1 MSANQS
7 RALTVFHNTVVNNY
21 HIYNSLFLQ
30 LPFNDVYET
39 GVLLPILSKACQK
52 GYQKGKSPFQIL
64 SRFFKKQTE
73 LVTEQEQID
82 ALFRLIQY
90 IERQI
95 VLFDSVEDAAYA
107 QNHDMQGS
115 GTIPYLAN
123 EAEYRS
129 KTTALKQQLQDYRIR
144 VVLTAHPTQ
153 FYPGPVLGIMGDLA
167 QAIAASDLPFIEKL
181 LQQLG
186 KTPLFNRTKPTPYDE
201 AVSLIWYLE
210 NIFYFAIGDI
220 IQRID
225 EHVFDLQG
233 LPENSFIDLGF
244 WPGGDRDGNP
254 FVTADITLKVAARLK
269 SSILKCYYR
278 DVRKLKRRLTFDQVD
293 EQLLAIEQQLYQ
305 GAYLGEQD
313 FSLSVEDLLQQLEQ
327 IQQHLLAHHNAL
339 FVDEV
344 QDLIRKVR
352 AFGFHFA
359 CLDVRQDSRVHH
371 KVMCELAEQTNALP
385 TDYADLQTE
394 AQLKALSAVEKAVSI
409 GDCKTDIAEDTL
421 KSIAAIQTIQQLNG
435 EAGANRYIISN
446 CQSALNVM
454 EVLAFF
460 KLGGWTQD
468 QVSVD
473 IIPLFETITD
483 LSHAPQIMRDLFANP
498 DYQAHVRQR
507 GMRQTIMLG
516 FSDGTKDGGY
526 LAANW
531 SILKAKE
538 ALSAVAQAH
547 GIQVVFFDG
556 RGGPPARGG
565 GETHKFYAS
574 LSNEIENSEIQLTVQ
589 GQTISCNFGT
599 VQSAR
604 YNLEQLLSAGLSTAI
619 RDDNC
624 AGWRQQD
631 RQMLDGMA
639 NTSLQAY
646 EAFKQDPKFIPY
658 LEKISTLPYYSKT
671 NIGSRPGKRSDS
683 DTLKFEDLRAI
694 PFVGAWSQL
703 KQNVLGYYGVGQA
716 LKQLDAQGHAEALQQ
731 LYAESLFFKALM
743 DNSMMSICKSF
754 MPLTQY
760 LQDDPEFGEFWKKI
774 FAEFNDA
781 KASLKHISKRD
792 TLLADKPV
800 RRASID
806 IREKIVLPLL
816 TIQQYSLQRIEQ
828 LKQADQPDQKLIAV
842 YEKLV
847 TRSLYGNINAS
858 RNSV

>member
-1 MSANQS
+1 M
-7 RALTVFHNTVVNNY
+7 
-21 HIYNSLFLQ
+21 
-30 LPFNDVYET
+30 
-39 GVLLPILSKACQK
+39 
-52 GYQKGKSPFQIL
+52 
-64 SRFFKKQTE
+64 
-73 LVTEQEQID
+73 
-82 ALFRLIQY
+82 
-90 IERQI
+90 
-95 VLFDSVEDAAYA
+95 
-107 QNHDMQGS
+107 
-115 GTIPYLAN
+115 
-123 EAEYRS
+123 
-129 KTTALKQQLQDYRIR
+129 
-144 VVLTAHPTQ
+144 
-153 FYPGPVLGIMGDLA
+153 
-167 QAIAASDLPFIEKL
+167 
-181 LQQLG
+181 
-186 KTPLFNRTKPTPYDE
+186 
-201 AVSLIWYLE
+201 
-210 NIFYFAIGDI
+210 
-220 IQRID
+220 
-225 EHVFDLQG
+225 
-233 LPENSFIDLGF
+233 
-244 WPGGDRDGNP
+244 
-254 FVTADITLKVAARLK
+254 
-269 SSILKCYYR
+269 
-278 DVRKLKRRLTFDQVD
+278 RKLKRRLTFDQVD

-305 GAYLGEQD
+305 GAYLGEQG
-313 FSLSVEDLLQQLEQ
+313 FSLSVEDLLQQLED

-344 QDLIRKVR
+344 QDFIRKVR

-371 KVMCELAEQTNALP
+371 KVMCELAEQTDALP

-498 DYQAHVRQR
+498 ELSSPCASTWY
-507 GMRQTIMLG
+507 
-516 FSDGTKDGGY
+516 
-526 LAANW
+526 AANHHAGVFRW
-531 SILKAKE
+531 HQRWWLFGCQLVDFKGQG
-538 ALSAVAQAH
+538 SAECCSTSAC
-547 GIQVVFFDG
+547 IRVVFFDG

-631 RQMLDGMA
+631 RELLDGMA

-671 NIGSRPGKRSDS
+671 NIGVAPES
-683 DTLKFEDLRAI
+683 
-694 PFVGAWSQL
+694 
-703 KQNVLGYYGVGQA
+703 VL
-716 LKQLDAQGHAEALQQ
+716 
-731 LYAESLFFKALM
+731 
-743 DNSMMSICKSF
+743 I
-754 MPLTQY
+754 
-760 LQDDPEFGEFWKKI
+760 
-774 FAEFNDA
+774 
-781 KASLKHISKRD
+781 
-792 TLLADKPV
+792 
-800 RRASID
+800 
-806 IREKIVLPLL
+806 
-816 TIQQYSLQRIEQ
+816 
-828 LKQADQPDQKLIAV
+828 LI
-842 YEKLV
+842 L
-847 TRSLYGNINAS
+847 
-858 RNSV
+858 

>member
-1 MSANQS
+1 MSSNQS
-7 RALTVFHNTVVNNY
+7 RALSLFHNTVVNPY

-39 GVLLPILSKACQK
+39 GVLLPILSKACEK
-52 GYQKGKSPFQIL
+52 GYQKGMSPLQIMCG
-64 SRFFKKQTE
+64 FFEKQTE
-73 LVTEQEQID
+73 LRQEQEQID

-95 VLFDSVEDAAYA
+95 VLFDSVEDAAYTR
-107 QNHDMQGS
+107 NHDMNGS
-115 GTIPYLAN
+115 GTIPYLAA
-123 EAEYRS
+123 EADYQS
-129 KTTALKQQLQDYRIR
+129 KKKALQQQMQDYRIR

-153 FYPGPVLGIMGDLA
+153 FYPGPVLGIMGDLTE
-167 QAIAASDLPFIEKL
+167 AIAASDLPMIEKL

-186 KTPLFNRTKPTPYDE
+186 KTPLFNRIKPTPYDE

-210 NIFYFAIGDI
+210 NIFYASIGNI
-220 IQRID
+220 MQRIHD
-225 EHVFDLQG
+225 QVFDCG
-233 LPENSFIDLGF
+233 DLPDNSFIDLGF

-254 FVTADITLKVAARLK
+254 FVSAEITRKVAARLK
-269 SSILKCYYR
+269 SSVLKCYYR

-305 GAYLGEQD
+305 GAYLNEVDSQYTAQ
-313 FSLSVEDLLQQLEQ
+313 DLLNALDK
-327 IQQHLLAHHNAL
+327 IQQSLTIRHNAL

-344 QDLIRKVR
+344 EDLVRKVR
-352 AFGFHFA
+352 SFGFHFA
-359 CLDVRQDSRVHH
+359 TLDIRQDSRVHH
-371 KVMCELAEQTNALP
+371 RVMCEIAEQTAALP
-385 TDYADLQTE
+385 DNYAE
-394 AQLKALSAVEKAVSI
+394 LSATEQLQSLEAVATVVQAS
-409 GDCKTDIAEDTL
+409 DCNSEISVDTL
-421 KSIAAIQTIQQLNG
+421 ASIDAIKDIQQRNG

-446 CQSALNVM
+446 CQSVLNVM
-454 EVLAFF
+454 ETLTFF
-460 KLGGWTQD
+460 KLRGWSENI
-468 QVSVD
+468 SVD
-473 IIPLFETITD
+473 IIPLFETIDD
-483 LSHAPQIMRDLFANP
+483 LYNAPDIMATL
-498 DYQAHVRQR
+498 YQNAHYSAHLKQR
-507 GMRQTIMLG
+507 GMRQTLMLG

-531 SILKAKE
+531 SILSAKE
-538 ALSAVAQAH
+538 QLSAVARQH
-547 GIQVVFFDG
+547 GVEVVFFDG

-574 LSNEIENSEIQLTVQ
+574 LSDEIDNSEIQLTIQ

-599 VQSAR
+599 VESAQ
-604 YNLEQLLSAGLSTAI
+604 YNLEQLLSAGLTTAI

-624 AGWRQQD
+624 AGWAQQD
-631 RQMLDGMA
+631 RQLLGQMA
-639 NTSLQAY
+639 DISLQAY

-658 LEKISTLPYYSKT
+658 LEKISTLQYYSKT
-671 NIGSRPGKRSDS
+671 NIGSRPGKRSNS
-683 DTLKFEDLRAI
+683 KTLKFEDLRAI

-703 KQNVLGYYGVGQA
+703 KQNVLGYYGVG
-716 LKQLDAQGHAEALQQ
+716 KALQQ
-731 LYAESLFFKALM
+731 LPMEELRQLYQESLFFKALM

-760 LQDDPEFGEFWKKI
+760 LRDDPEFGEFWEKI
-774 FAEFNDA
+774 YAEFMA
-781 KASLKHISKRD
+781 AQEQLKQLSGAD
-792 TLLADKPV
+792 TLLADKPL

-816 TIQQYSLQRIEQ
+816 TIQQYSLQRIAE
-828 LKQADQPDQKLIAV
+828 LKKDAAADHGLIPI

>member
-1 MSANQS
+1 MSSNQS
-7 RALTVFHNTVVNNY
+7 RALSLFHNTVVNPY

-39 GVLLPILSKACQK
+39 GVLLPILSKACEK
-52 GYQKGKSPFQIL
+52 GYQKGQSPLEIMSL
-64 SRFFKKQTE
+64 FFEKQTE
-73 LVTEQEQID
+73 LENEQEQID

-95 VLFDSVEDAAYA
+95 VLFDSVEDAAYTR
-107 QNHDMQGS
+107 NHDMDGS
-115 GTIPYLAN
+115 GTISYLAA
-123 EAEYRS
+123 EAEYQS
-129 KTTALKQQLQDYRIR
+129 KKKTLQQKMQDYRIR

-153 FYPGPVLGIMGDLA
+153 FYPGPVLGIMGDLTE
-167 QAIAASDLPFIEKL
+167 AIAVSDLPMIEKL

-186 KTPLFNRTKPTPYDE
+186 KTPLFSRVKPTPYDE

-210 NIFYFAIGDI
+210 NIFYASIGNI
-220 IQRID
+220 MHRIHD
-225 EHVFDLQG
+225 QVFDYG
-233 LPENSFIDLGF
+233 DLPDNSFIDLGF

-254 FVTADITLKVAARLK
+254 FVSAETTLKVAARLK
-269 SSILKCYYR
+269 SSVLKCYYR

-293 EQLLAIEQQLYQ
+293 EQLLAIEQQLYR
-305 GAYLGEQD
+305 GAYLSD
-313 FSLSVEDLLQQLEQ
+313 VDINYTALDLLNALHKIHANLSER
-327 IQQHLLAHHNAL
+327 HNAL

-344 QDLIRKVR
+344 EDLMRKVR

-359 CLDVRQDSRVHH
+359 TLDVRQDSRVHH
-371 KVMCELAEQTNALP
+371 QVMCEIAERTTALP
-385 TDYADLQTE
+385 DNYAELE
-394 AQLKALSAVEKAVSI
+394 ADSQLDALANANGVVQAQE
-409 GDCKTDIAEDTL
+409 CETTIAQDTL
-421 KSIAAIQTIQQLNG
+421 ASIDAIRTIQQSNG

-446 CQSALNVM
+446 CQSVLNVM
-454 EVLAFF
+454 EVLTFF
-460 KLGGWTQD
+460 KLRDWSEN
-468 QVSVD
+468 VSVD
-473 IIPLFETITD
+473 IIPLFETIDD
-483 LSHAPQIMRDLFANP
+483 LHNAPEIMATL
-498 DYQAHVRQR
+498 YQNDHYRAHLQQR
-507 GMRQTIMLG
+507 GMRQTMMLG

-531 SILKAKE
+531 SILSAKE
-538 ALSAVAQAH
+538 QLSAVSSEQ
-547 GIQVVFFDG
+547 GVEVVFFDG

-574 LSNEIENSEIQLTVQ
+574 LSNEIANSEIQLTIQ

-599 VQSAR
+599 VESAQ

-624 AGWRQQD
+624 AGWKQQD
-631 RQMLDGMA
+631 RQLLEQMA
-639 NTSLQAY
+639 ETSLQAY
-646 EAFKQDPKFIPY
+646 EAFKKHPKFIPY
-658 LEKISTLPYYSKT
+658 LEKISTLQYYSKT

-683 DTLKFEDLRAI
+683 DTLRFEDLRAI

-703 KQNVLGYYGVGQA
+703 KQNVLGYYGVG
-716 LKQLDAQGHAEALQQ
+716 EALQQ
-731 LYAESLFFKALM
+731 LPADALRRLYDESLFFKALM

-760 LQDDPEFGEFWKKI
+760 LRDDPEFGEFWEKI
-774 FAEFNDA
+774 YAEFNA
-781 KASLKHISKRD
+781 AQEQLKQLSGKD
-792 TLLADKPV
+792 VLLADKPL

-816 TIQQYSLQRIEQ
+816 TIQQYSLQRIAQ
-828 LKQADQPDQKLIAV
+828 LKQDGSAGQELIPV